1 MERCNKKRISTSMR
15 TKNGAVFHKRTAPP
29 FLRIADIFDDI
40 LHSFLILGVLLHVFD
55 HLAGCVDDGGVV
67 APAKLVADGSHRHLG
82 DLTDDVHGDLPRVGD
97 LGGALGRADI
107 LRANPE
113 GASHLRDDPLD
124 GDRNRLVVGEDFADG
139 ALREQ
144 DGGRGLRQLVV
155 GVELFDHPF

>member
-1 MERCNKKRISTSMR
+1 MERCNKKRFSTSMR

-97 LGGALGRADI
+97 LGGALGGSDI
-107 LRANPE
+107 LRLTPKVRPTSEMIRSTVTGIGWLSVRFRGWRSARAGWRE
-113 GASHLRDDPLD
+113 GSGASLL
-124 GDRNRLVVGEDFADG
+124 
-139 ALREQ
+139 
-144 DGGRGLRQLVV
+144 
-155 GVELFDHPF
+155 